1 MGGKLCGTFL
11 MIQPS
16 PQLPQR
22 LTQGQAHQIAPGAA
36 HHIGNEIGDVAGAVK
51 KGLQQLNGGAAD
63 GSLQQCQEKALSC
76 AVRHQDAK
84 RQKEENIQQNLA
96 HTVAPAVEQIP
107 KRAYI
112 KGKGMVCN
120 IRQLT
125 EYRQQCQGKDPGE
138 IEIQQTG
145 KQKPT
150 AGYFLP
156 SEPDEQNE
164 CKSQYTQIRQHGVR
178 SSLFADMEQYS
189 TAGG

>member
-1 MGGKLCGTFL
+1 MNLSEKGLPPMSGKLCGTFL
-11 MIQPS
+11 MIQPF

-63 GSLQQCQEKALSC
+63 GSLQQCQKKALSC

-107 KRAYI
+107 KGRTLKAKVWSVTYGSLLSI
-112 KGKGMVCN
+112 GSN
-120 IRQLT
+120 
-125 EYRQQCQGKDPGE
+125 
-138 IEIQQTG
+138 
-145 KQKPT
+145 
-150 AGYFLP
+150 
-156 SEPDEQNE
+156 
-164 CKSQYTQIRQHGVR
+164 VR
-178 SSLFADMEQYS
+178 ER
-189 TAGG
+189 TPEK